1 MLLYNN
7 YMKKRHNPFQ
17 IRELPVDGPFCN
29 RTKELAGLISYA
41 NSGAAVVV
49 YSPRRYGKTSLIRRV
64 QAELAKQGT
73 LTVFC
78 DFFGVTTADDIAHRL
93 ARSVFELTRS
103 REPLFKKAMR
113 LFSGFRPVLK
123 PDESGTFSL
132 TVETVG
138 RKVDPLERLEETLR
152 ALEEFTAGNEP
163 RVNVALDEFQE
174 ITEVADSFKI
184 EALLRQYV
192 QKLRCSFFF
201 IGSRRRLLLDMFNQR
216 NRPFYQSAINMVLP
230 PLPLDE
236 FGLFLS
242 GLFRDG
248 GMACSEAD
256 GVQLATLTGGH
267 PYYTQKLCFFLYE
280 NEAEA
285 ITEPLMSQAL
295 EELLANET
303 PVFEAMIQ
311 GLASRQIAL
320 ARALAVEETG
330 SVFAVDYMARHDLGS
345 SGGIQGALKKLT
357 RLDMIEKQP
366 NGQWKVA
373 DPIFKRWLIKQAG

>member
-1 MLLYNN
+1 
-7 YMKKRHNPFQ
+7 MKKRHNPFQ
-17 IRELPVDGPFCN
+17 IREIPVDGPFCN
-29 RTKELAGLISYA
+29 RHKELADLISYA
-41 NSGAAVVV
+41 QSGTAVLV

-64 QAELAKQGT
+64 QSELAKQGD

-78 DFFGVTTADDIAHRL
+78 DFFGVTTAEDIAHRL
-93 ARSVFELTRS
+93 ARSIFELTRS
-103 REPLFKKAMR
+103 HEPLFQKAMR

-123 PDESGTFSL
+123 PDETGAFYL
-132 TVETVG
+132 TVEPVG
-138 RKVDPLERLEETLR
+138 RKVDPLDRLEETLH
-152 ALEEFTAGNEP
+152 ALEAFTTGNKM

-174 ITEVADSFKI
+174 ITEVADSVRI
-184 EALLRQYV
+184 EGLLRQYV

-230 PLPLDE
+230 PLPLAE
-236 FGLFLS
+236 FGPFLA
-242 GLFRDG
+242 GLFREG

-256 GVQLATLTGGH
+256 GTRLAALTAGH
-267 PYYTQKLCFFLYE
+267 PYYTQKLCFFLFE
-280 NEAEA
+280 KEADAIAESLIHEA
-285 ITEPLMSQAL
+285 LDD
-295 EELLANET
+295 LLANET

-330 SVFAVDYMARHDLGS
+330 SVFAADYMARHDLGS

-357 RLDMIEKQP
+357 RLDLIEKQS

-373 DPIFKRWLIKQAG
+373 DPILKRWLIKQAG

>member
-7 YMKKRHNPFQ
+7 GMKKRHNPFQ
-17 IRELPVDGPFCN
+17 IREIPVDGPFCN
-29 RTKELAGLISYA
+29 RHKEFADLVSYA
-41 NSGAAVVV
+41 HAGAAVVV
-49 YSPRRYGKTSLIRRV
+49 YSPRRYGKTSLVRRV
-64 QAELAKQGT
+64 QAELAKQGH

-93 ARSVFELTRS
+93 ARSVFDLTRS
-103 REPLFKKAMR
+103 QEPLFRKAMR

-123 PDESGTFSL
+123 PDESGMFSL

-138 RKVDPLERLEETLR
+138 RKADPLERLDETLR
-152 ALEEFTAGNEP
+152 ALQEFTVSNEHP
-163 RVNVALDEFQE
+163 VNVALDEFQE
-174 ITEVADSFKI
+174 IVEVADSVRI
-184 EALLRQYV
+184 EGLLRQYI

-201 IGSRRRLLLDMFNQR
+201 IGSRRRVLLDMFNLR
-216 NRPFYQSAINMVLP
+216 NRPFYQSAITMVLP
-230 PLPLDE
+230 PLPADE
-236 FGLFLS
+236 FGPFLS
-242 GLFRDG
+242 GLFQEGGQDCSTGDG
-248 GMACSEAD
+248 ARLVA
-256 GVQLATLTGGH
+256 LTGGH

-280 NEAEA
+280 NDTGT
-285 ITEPLMSQAL
+285 ITEGAIN
-295 EELLANET
+295 EAFDELLANET

-330 SVFAVDYMARHDLGS
+330 SVFAADYMARHDLGS

-366 NGQWKVA
+366 NGQWRLA
-373 DPIFKRWLIKQAG
+373 DPILKRWMIKQAG